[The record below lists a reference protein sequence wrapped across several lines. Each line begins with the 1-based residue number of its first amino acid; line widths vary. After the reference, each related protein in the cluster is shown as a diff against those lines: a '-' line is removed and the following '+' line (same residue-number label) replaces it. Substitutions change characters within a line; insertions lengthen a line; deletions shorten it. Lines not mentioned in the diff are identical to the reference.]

1 MRGKKRPD
9 ADRARALGIAVVA
22 GVPAAAEATGIPQ
35 STIYVWQESDE
46 FVELRKRTKEQVVEE
61 WWAIV
66 QRGFRKTAELL
77 DGTTDAQRAATAT
90 AIIADKMLLIRGDA
104 TSRTE
109 TRSLSDVLD
118 DHERATLKSIVIGEL
133 ADREAAGSDSGDGV
147 DAGATPVST

>member
-1 MRGKKRPD
+1 MRGKRRPD
-9 ADRARALGIAVVA
+9 SDRARALGIAVVE
-22 GVPAAAEATGIPQ
+22 GVPVASEQTGIPER
-35 STIYVWQESDE
+35 TIRLWQESAE
-46 FVELRKRTKEQVVEE
+46 YAELRQRTKEQAVEE

-77 DGTTDAQRAATAT
+77 EGTTDSQRAATAT

-118 DHERATLKSIVIGEL
+118 DHERAILSSVIDREL
-133 ADREAAGSDSGDGV
+133 ADRETAGSDSGAGV
-147 DAGATPVST
+147 DAGAASATT